1 MADRV
6 RITVELAGVPLQQ
19 VNDLSASRA
28 QSRQDVIRSAIEL
41 LIMTDAAKEDGYTP
55 GAWGNGKQVEFV
67 YG

>member
-6 RITVELAGVPLQQ
+6 RLTVELAGVPLQQ

-28 QSRQDVIRSAIEL
+28 ESRQDVLRAAVHV
-41 LIMTDAAKEDGYTP
+41 LIMAEAAKEDGFTP
-55 GAWGNGKQVEFV
+55 GAWGDGRQIEFA